1 MKNIWKE
8 FKEFAIKG
16 NALDL
21 AVGVIIGAAFGQV
34 VNSIVNDLFNPIIG
48 LIVGQVDFKTF
59 VVGLPGD
66 RVLGVGSFINA
77 GVNFILVSLAIFLV
91 VKQMNRFR
99 RRPDDAPHTQECPF
113 CASAI
118 PSKATRCPHC
128 TSEIK

>member
-1 MKNIWKE
+1 MWKE

-21 AVGVIIGAAFGQV
+21 AVGVVIGAAFTQI
-34 VNSIVNDLFNPIIG
+34 VNSLVQDIFNPFLNVFLG
-48 LIVGQVDFKTF
+48 RVDFANLMFKF
-59 VVGLPGD
+59 FGSEIKYGAFLNAAINFLVV
-66 RVLGVGSFINA
+66 SF
-77 GVNFILVSLAIFLV
+77 AIFMV